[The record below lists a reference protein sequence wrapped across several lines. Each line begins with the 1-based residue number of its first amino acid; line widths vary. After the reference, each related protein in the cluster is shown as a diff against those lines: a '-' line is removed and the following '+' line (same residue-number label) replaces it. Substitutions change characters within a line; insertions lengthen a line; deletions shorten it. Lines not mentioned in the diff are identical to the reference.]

1 MDPKIFKAYDIRGV
15 YPTQLSED
23 DVYTIVQAYVEVI
36 KPKKVVVTRDV
47 REHGPQLQQAAIK
60 SFVDAGVDVIDTG
73 LVSTDMF
80 YWAVGTM
87 AVDGGITI
95 SASHNPREWNGLN
108 MAAKGAVPISAE
120 SGMAEIKS
128 LALNLK
134 SQISKIKNKTKGQ
147 ITKKDI
153 LDDYCRFILSL
164 VSVKSL
170 PKVKIVANPNCGY
183 QGKVFERIV
192 ELGKLPIEVVPI
204 YFEPDGTFPIPRGH
218 PNPLIAENR
227 EATVNLVNQS
237 KADLGVSWD
246 ADGDRCFL
254 VDEKGRFIEGYFTT
268 AVLASELLKQHGGG
282 TVIID
287 PRLIWASQDAIKKA
301 GGTAVISRAGMTII
315 AARMA
320 KEKAI
325 FAGEMS
331 SHFYFPETFNRD
343 NGMIPLFR
351 ILELMA
357 KTGKKLSEIYDPYL
371 SNYFISGEINN
382 KVEDA
387 QKVIEAVEAK
397 YNDGKIEHIDGLSVE
412 YDEWRFNL
420 RASNTEPLLRLNVEA
435 KSQEMCDEKTEELL
449 NLIRT

>member
-1 MDPKIFKAYDIRGV
+1 MDPKIFKAYDIRGL
-15 YPTQLSED
+15 YPEQLNED
-23 DVYTIVQAYVEVI
+23 DVYAIVQAYVAVI

-47 REHGPQLQQAAIK
+47 REHGPQLQQAAMQ
-60 SFVDAGVDVIDTG
+60 SFVDSGVDVIDAG

-95 SASHNPREWNGLN
+95 SASHNPRQWNGLN
-108 MAAKGAVPISAE
+108 MAHKKAEPISAE
-120 SGMAEIKS
+120 SGMAEIKE
-128 LALNLK
+128 LALKNQK
-134 SQISKIKNKTKGQ
+134 TKIKNQNEKGK
-147 ITKKDI
+147 IVKKNI
-153 LDDYCRFILSL
+153 LDDYARFILSL
-164 VSVKSL
+164 VDVKKL

-192 ELGKLPIEVVPI
+192 ELGKLPIEIVPI
-204 YFEPDGTFPIPRGH
+204 YFEPDGTFPIPHGH
-218 PNPLIAENR
+218 PNPLLPENR
-227 EATVNLVNQS
+227 EATVNLVKKS
-237 KADLGVSWD
+237 KANLGVSWD

-287 PRLIWASQDAIKKA
+287 PRLIWASQDAIRAA
-301 GGTAVISRAGMTII
+301 GGTPVISRAGMTII

-320 KEKAI
+320 KEQAI

-351 ILELMA
+351 ILELMV
-357 KTGKKLSEIYDPYL
+357 KSGKKLSQIYDPYL
-371 SNYFISGEINN
+371 SKYFISGEINS
-382 KVEDA
+382 KVEDVQA
-387 QKVIEAVEAK
+387 VIDAIEKK
-397 YNDGKIEHIDGLSVE
+397 YADGKVEHIDGLSVE
-412 YDEWRFNL
+412 YNDWRFNL
-420 RASNTEPLLRLNVEA
+420 RSSNTEPLLRLNVEA
-435 KSQEMCDEKTEELL
+435 KSQTLCDERTQELL
-449 NLIRT
+449 ALIRA